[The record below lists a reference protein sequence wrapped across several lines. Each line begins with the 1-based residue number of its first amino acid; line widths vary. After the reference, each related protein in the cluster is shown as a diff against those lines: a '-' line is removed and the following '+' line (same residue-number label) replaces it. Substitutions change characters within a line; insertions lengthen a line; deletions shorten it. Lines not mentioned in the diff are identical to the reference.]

1 MPGRLGDEVA
11 ARREAMFVA
20 RAAELDVFPTAL
32 AADPPVLA
40 VLGVVG
46 IGGVGKSALLR
57 VWARGPVGPD
67 AWSGSSTATT
77 PIPVLRGS
85 ARRSGT
91 SAMSRS

>member
-20 RAAELDVFPTAL
+20 RAAELDVFTTAL
-32 AADPPVLA
+32 AADPP

-57 VWARGPVGPD
+57 VWARGPVAD